1 MLCNSQNEG
10 PRCSTSGFILK
21 SLKLSFI
28 QHLLCS
34 ESREVTEKAATAEGP
49 MRTRKC
55 TLHHCPQRK
64 KFTVVSGHSPHLWY
78 SNWTVPIGRFQGF
91 QLTYPG
97 PQEGVGRVSLG
108 RLWFAN
114 LSQPLL
120 GRNHS
125 EPPLFLFKN

>member
-1 MLCNSQNEG
+1 MLH
-10 PRCSTSGFILK
+10 SGFILK

-34 ESREVTEKAATAEGP
+34 ESRDVTEKATAAEGP

-55 TLHHCPQRK
+55 ILHHYPQRK
-64 KFTVVSGHSPHLWY
+64 KFTIVSGYSPLLWY
-78 SNWTVPIGRFQGF
+78 SNWTVPTGMFQGF

-97 PQEGVGRVSLG
+97 PMSWVPCQEGVGRVSLA

-125 EPPLFLFKN
+125 EPPVSL